1 MLIKINILFIDQF
14 VLIVLTFKIH
24 MLKPDYNM
32 NSKLHLTTITASA
45 FTVSLII
52 IRIIT
57 ATPTITT
64 IAKTASSFTFIQ
76 DAFADHG
83 QEIVLSLN
91 DSSFAPI
98 NIGKGEG
105 EGEGE
110 GNQVKVVVNYVAQD
124 PMIAN
129 DLVKGV
135 MKVYSQNGTL
145 IKTSSSPTPFPVSS
159 SGTVQFATTLSNPTA
174 ESVTANIVFTN
185 PIKTEILSNELPVKL
200 DLAKRPQTTTT
211 ATTTTEEAEPQKQ
224 QQQTE
229 PKKVATFGEEEEQ
242 QLIPLD
248 PLPQKTTTTTTI
260 TSVPTTLATTANTYI
275 KEICNDGVDN
285 DVDTRTDLS
294 DEECNNN
301 PLSPTL
307 SQTPASG
314 LTSPPTPTPTPTQPL
329 EQQITTATPE
339 ICNDGLDND
348 IDGKIDT
355 QDEDCMV
362 GTPLSS
368 SPTSLQGQ
376 LMIEEQEEGGDDDQE
391 KRSDGDDG
399 VEEARQENDDD
410 DGDSEDDEEGG
421 DEDED

>member
-14 VLIVLTFKIH
+14 VFIVLTFKIH

-57 ATPTITT
+57 ATPTIITT
-64 IAKTASSFTFIQ
+64 IKTASSFTFIQ

-91 DSSFAPI
+91 NSSFAPI
-98 NIGKGEG
+98 NIGQGK
-105 EGEGE
+105 GE
-110 GNQVKVVVNYVAQD
+110 GNQVKVVVKYAVQD

-159 SGTVQFATTLSNPTA
+159 SGTVQFATTLTNPTA
-174 ESVTANIVFTN
+174 ESVTANIIFTN
-185 PIKTEILSNELPVKL
+185 PTKTEIISNELPVKL
-200 DLAKRPQTTTT
+200 DLVKRPPTTTT
-211 ATTTTEEAEPQKQ
+211 AN
-224 QQQTE
+224 
-229 PKKVATFGEEEEQ
+229 
-242 QLIPLD
+242 
-248 PLPQKTTTTTTI
+248 
-260 TSVPTTLATTANTYI
+260 TSI

-285 DVDTRTDLS
+285 DVDTRTDLL

-307 SQTPASG
+307 SRTPAPG
-314 LTSPPTPTPTPTQPL
+314 LTSPPPPPPTQPL
-329 EQQITTATPE
+329 EQQQITTATPE

-348 IDGKIDT
+348 IDDKIDT

-362 GTPLSS
+362 GTSLSS

-376 LMIEEQEEGGDDDQE
+376 LMAEEHGEGGGVGEGDDEEQ
-391 KRSDGDDG
+391 RSDSDHDG
-399 VEEARQENDDD
+399 VEEARQEDEDD
-410 DGDSEDDEEGG
+410 DGESEDDEGGG
-421 DEDED
+421 DEDEDDEDED